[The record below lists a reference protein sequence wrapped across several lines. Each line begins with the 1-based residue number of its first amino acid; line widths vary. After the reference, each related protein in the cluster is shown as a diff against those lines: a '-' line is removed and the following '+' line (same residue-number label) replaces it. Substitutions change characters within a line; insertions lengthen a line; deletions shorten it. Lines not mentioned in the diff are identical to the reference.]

1 MHSSLERNHNRPWVL
16 EVVTGYRLEL
26 VQTPFQMGPVY
37 SVAHSSKERLATSAE
52 IQSLLSKG
60 AVEEVIPQINQFT
73 NSLFV
78 IPKKDGSSTYPR
90 PLNCFMENYHFRDK
104 QGQRTAEAQR
114 LDVFSGPE
122 RRLSFGAHSQ
132 ATQEIPQIHM
142 GRNHLRIY
150 LPTIRSVQCT
160 EVSMSSGG
168 SPAFPRSENCD
179 LPRRHAEDKEIL
191 QLQVHQALTLLKKLG
206 FVINIPKSL
215 LTPSCQITY
224 LGLLVDS
231 VSIKLCLTEE
241 KLQQTTHSCREL
253 VTRLS
258 VTVQDLSSVIGKLTP
273 TRLAVLLAPVYTR
286 SLQQQLIETLR
297 STGSSKAR
305 MTLNQASQD
314 DFQWWIHQ
322 LQHWNGRAIMTPPP
336 DMIIQMLLSKDG
348 EQCTTALKQGLWS
361 IPESKRHINSL
372 ELLAGSLAIQTFAEH
387 RNNVGCGQHYS
398 SGICEQDGGHTL
410 SASLPTVAV
419 VSTTRHQSLAQH
431 LPGNL
436 NTMAD
441 QESQQREMDAQ

>member
-1 MHSSLERNHNRPWVL
+1 MCSVDLKDAYLSVPIAKQHRKFLRFVWEEITYKFTCLLFGLCSALRIFTKFL
-16 EVVTGYRLEL
+16 C
-26 VQTPFQMGPVY
+26 PV
-37 SVAHSSKERLATSAE
+37 VAHLR
-52 IQSLLSKG
+52 
-60 AVEEVIPQINQFT
+60 F
-73 NSLFV
+73 
-78 IPKKDGSSTYPR
+78 
-90 PLNCFMENYHFRDK
+90 
-104 QGQRTAEAQR
+104 QGLRT
-114 LDVFSGPE
+114 V
-122 RRLSFGAHSQ
+122 
-132 ATQEIPQIHM
+132 
-142 GRNHLRIY
+142 IY
-150 LPTIRSVQCT
+150 LDDMLI
-160 EVSMSSGG
+160 M
-168 SPAFPRSENCD
+168 D
-179 LPRRHAEDKEIL
+179 EDKETL
-191 QLQVHQALTLLKKLG
+191 QLQVHQALTLLG